1 VISRLKGTDDIL
13 PPDSERWRRLL
24 RTFDDLAER
33 YGYDLALMPAIE
45 ATELFARG
53 VGAGTEVV
61 EKQMYTFEDRGGRSI
76 TLRPEFTAGIVRAY
90 VDGGFQGA
98 LKLAT
103 SGPAFRYERPQK
115 GRRRQFIQVDV
126 EYLGEAGAGADLEV
140 IEFSYRLLE
149 EVGIEGIGL
158 RLNSIGDAADRV
170 AYRQE
175 LQAYLRAREADLSE
189 EARRRIDTNPL
200 RVLDSKADRDVVAEA
215 PVPVEHL
222 GPETAAHFDQVRTGL
237 DALGVPYDLDPR
249 LVRGLDY
256 YNRTVFEFVSTSF
269 EAAQDSLGGG
279 GRYDPLAEL
288 IGSSRPV
295 PAVGVAMGCDRIVAA
310 MGEAGAARLDLYVA
324 VADTARHETALRWI
338 SELRRDGVRVDW
350 DPNGGRSLK
359 AQFKA
364 ANRLGAAAVAVVG
377 DEWDAG
383 DVTVKD
389 LETSEERRMA
399 AGEVVGWTSRH

>member
-1 VISRLKGTDDIL
+1 VIPRLKGTDDIL

-24 RTFDDLAER
+24 RAFDDLAER
-33 YGYDLALMPAIE
+33 YGYDLALMPALE

-53 VGAGTEVV
+53 VGEGTEVV
-61 EKQMYTFEDRGGRSI
+61 EKQMYTFEDRGGRSV

-90 VDGGFQGA
+90 VDGGFQGP

-115 GRRRQFIQVDV
+115 GRRRQFVQVDV

-140 IEFSYRLLE
+140 VEFSYRLLE
-149 EVGIEGIGL
+149 EVGVEGIGL
-158 RLNSIGDAADRV
+158 KLNSIGDAADRV
-170 AYRQE
+170 AYREE
-175 LQAYLRAREADLSE
+175 LQSFLRAREGDLSE
-189 EARRRIDTNPL
+189 DARRRIDSNPL
-200 RVLDSKADRDVVAEA
+200 RVLDSKADQDVVADA
-215 PVPVEHL
+215 PVPVDHL
-222 GPETAAHFDQVRTGL
+222 GPETAAHFESVRTGL
-237 DALGVPYDLDPR
+237 DALGIPYDLEPR

-288 IGSSRPV
+288 IGSPRPV

-310 MGEAGAARLDLYVA
+310 MADAEKSRLDVYVA
-324 VADTARHETALRWI
+324 VADPARHETALRWV
-338 SELRRDGVRVDW
+338 SDLRREGVRVDW

-364 ANRLGAAAVAVVG
+364 ANRLGAAAVAIVG
-377 DEWDAG
+377 DEWDQG
-383 DVTVKD
+383 EVTVKD
-389 LETSEERRMA
+389 LETSEERRMP
-399 AGEVVGWTSRH
+399 AGEVAGWTSRR